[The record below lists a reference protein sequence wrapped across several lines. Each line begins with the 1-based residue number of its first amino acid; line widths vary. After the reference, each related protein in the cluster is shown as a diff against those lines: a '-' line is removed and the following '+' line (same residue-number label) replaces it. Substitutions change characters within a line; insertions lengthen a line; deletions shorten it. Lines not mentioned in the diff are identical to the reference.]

1 MDRFFPFNKYILK
14 YNENLAIII
23 NITELR
29 YFDFDINELIKS
41 VNKIFTDYPNAN
53 LSIIYQ
59 SFSDRQ
65 IDYKWD
71 YFKATLNLKTI
82 KKEDFDLS
90 IDRSKK
96 VKYEILF
103 ATKFKDI
110 VE

>member
-1 MDRFFPFNKYILK
+1 MISYLK
-14 YNENLAIII
+14 QSDQDLTNMTREQKRVL
-23 NITELR
+23 
-29 YFDFDINELIKS
+29 K
-41 VNKIFTDYPNAN
+41 DYPNAK
-53 LSIIYQ
+53 LSIMYQ